1 MLIYVLSVA
10 LGIGL
15 LTLGGEA
22 LIKGALGAAERLG
35 ISALLAGLV
44 IVGFGTSAPELVVSI
59 DAAIN
64 QQPDIA
70 VGNVIGSNIGN
81 LLLILGLCALI
92 TPLAA
97 KPEALRRDGLMM
109 LLATLLVVV
118 LAWGSAL
125 NRLDAFI
132 LLAALISYL
141 IWAYRTERQGELA
154 SAQLHAAEASEVTRK
169 PQRTL
174 YIVLFIVAGLAC
186 LIIGSQVLL
195 SGAVG
200 IAQHFGVSEALIG
213 LSLVAVGTSLPEL
226 SISVLAALRRHADV
240 AIGNILGS
248 NIFNILGILG
258 ISALL
263 QPLPMAA
270 RIISFDQWVMLG
282 VTLVALLFLLT
293 GKRLSRLEGAALLAG
308 YIVYM
313 WLSFT
318 VV

>member
-1 MLIYVLSVA
+1 MIYVLSVA

>member
-1 MLIYVLSVA
+1 M
-10 LGIGL
+10 
-15 LTLGGEA
+15 
-22 LIKGALGAAERLG
+22 
-35 ISALLAGLV
+35 
-44 IVGFGTSAPELVVSI
+44 
-59 DAAIN
+59 
-64 QQPDIA
+64 
-70 VGNVIGSNIGN
+70 
-81 LLLILGLCALI
+81 
-92 TPLAA
+92 
-97 KPEALRRDGLMM
+97 
-109 LLATLLVVV
+109 
-118 LAWGSAL
+118 
-125 NRLDAFI
+125 
-132 LLAALISYL
+132 
-141 IWAYRTERQGELA
+141 
-154 SAQLHAAEASEVTRK
+154 
-169 PQRTL
+169 
-174 YIVLFIVAGLAC
+174 
-186 LIIGSQVLL
+186 
-195 SGAVG
+195 
-200 IAQHFGVSEALIG
+200 SEALIG

-240 AIGNILGS
+240 AVGNILGS